1 MKLKNLP
8 KSERPREKL
17 VKYGKE
23 NLSDSELLA
32 IILKT
37 GTYDLNVIDVAHSLL
52 KEIVNITNLKYI
64 SLNSLKK
71 IKGIGEAKAIELL
84 ALTELSKRIYYNLN
98 DKKIKLSNPKVIYE
112 QNKYLFDGLKQ
123 EHFYALYLN
132 NKKELIERKL
142 LFMGTINKSVVHP
155 REVFKEA
162 YRLSASSIICMHN
175 HPGGDLFPSPED
187 IKITQA
193 LIEIGNLNGIPVVD
207 HLIITSGGYYSFYE
221 NNR

>member
-1 MKLKNLP
+1 
-8 KSERPREKL
+8 
-17 VKYGKE
+17 
-23 NLSDSELLA
+23 
-32 IILKT
+32 
-37 GTYDLNVIDVAHSLL
+37 
-52 KEIVNITNLKYI
+52 
-64 SLNSLKK
+64 
-71 IKGIGEAKAIELL
+71 
-84 ALTELSKRIYYNLN
+84 
-98 DKKIKLSNPKVIYE
+98 
-112 QNKYLFDGLKQ
+112 
-123 EHFYALYLN
+123 
-132 NKKELIERKL
+132 
-142 LFMGTINKSVVHP
+142 MGTINKSVVHP